1 MPNQSPYNPAI
12 HHRRSIRLKGY
23 DYSSPGYYFVTICAQ
38 NRLCLFGEIINDKMI
53 LNDAGKMIQNNW
65 KSLSDQLSNIRLDEY
80 VVMPNHF
87 HAILQIVSRPMV
99 FGPTVFGPIVGAPL
113 VGALHSGQPQGIAP
127 TNATVTCNGQP
138 QLHSGQPQGIAPTN
152 IAIMNAPVITAN
164 AGKTLGEMVGAFQ
177 SMVTV
182 EYIRG
187 VKTNKWQS
195 FDKKLWQRNYW
206 EHIIRNEHELINI
219 RRYIKNNPAN
229 WDQDKFNNHSAS
241 CIKEESGVY
250 GKESWMI

>member
-1 MPNQSPYNPAI
+1 MPRQSPYNPAI

-23 DYSSPGYYFVTICAQ
+23 DYSSPGYYFVTICTQ
-38 NRLCLFGEIINDKMI
+38 NKPCLFGEIINDKMI
-53 LNDAGKMIQNNW
+53 LNDAGQMIQNKW
-65 KSLSDQLSNIRLDEY
+65 TSLPDQFSNIRLDEY
-80 VVMPNHF
+80 MVMPNHF
-87 HAILQIVSRPMV
+87 HAILQIVSRPIVRSMV
-99 FGPTVFGPIVGAPL
+99 LGPT
-113 VGALHSGQPQGIAP
+113 
-127 TNATVTCNGQP
+127 
-138 QLHSGQPQGIAPTN
+138 
-152 IAIMNAPVITAN
+152 VITAN
-164 AGKTLGEMVGAFQ
+164 AGKTLGDMVGTFQ

-229 WDQDKFNNHSAS
+229 WDQDKFNNHSAYYV
-241 CIKEESGVY
+241 KEESGVY